1 MTITKLTRTDLAP
14 DLEAYQA
21 LFAQAELSHPA
32 PSLSGDL
39 QPRLFYGLEQLLY
52 TPAVSSFMLVNRMKQ
67 TIRARRK
74 RHFNAE
80 HQHTRKKSIDL
91 EFVVWQRLAGLA
103 QRRGKTLSETIVQ
116 LIEDA
121 EHKEKYASKMS
132 SLKHDLQV
140 LLGKE

>member
-52 TPAVSSFMLVNRMKQ
+52 TPAVSSFMLVK
-67 TIRARRK
+67 AL
-74 RHFNAE
+74 
-80 HQHTRKKSIDL
+80 KSRNICNG
-91 EFVVWQRLAGLA
+91 WRLKPGLCTSLPH
-103 QRRGKTLSETIVQ
+103 RFT
-116 LIEDA
+116 
-121 EHKEKYASKMS
+121 ASAMR
-132 SLKHDLQV
+132 
-140 LLGKE
+140 

>member
-52 TPAVSSFMLVNRMKQ
+52 TPAV
-67 TIRARRK
+67 
-74 RHFNAE
+74 
-80 HQHTRKKSIDL
+80 
-91 EFVVWQRLAGLA
+91 
-103 QRRGKTLSETIVQ
+103 
-116 LIEDA
+116 
-121 EHKEKYASKMS
+121 
-132 SLKHDLQV
+132 
-140 LLGKE
+140 